1 MNKTKEA
8 TQMNQA
14 ITKALCACLGVKSL
28 AQMSEF
34 DAGDMCAIDDALDS
48 VKHQFNARWNELNAK
63 EVEYY
68 QAALQ

>member
-1 MNKTKEA
+1 MNETKEVI
-8 TQMNQA
+8 QMNQA

-34 DAGDMCAIDDALDS
+34 EAFDMFCVGQALDD
-48 VKHQFNARWNELNAK
+48 VKTQFNARWNELNAK